1 MGLPSQDIRAG
12 FETAFIDNTVVS
24 NPSYKSQ
31 LLLNDYKEGKKVL
44 CALTEELSKCD
55 SFYISVAFITMSGL
69 TPLLQVLKELNEK
82 GITGRILTTDYL
94 TFSEPRALEKLNE
107 FPNVDVRMYCVDN
120 NGEGF
125 HTKGYIFEQ
134 ENLYKIIIGSSN
146 LTASALTKNKEWN
159 TKIVSTKEGEYAHQ
173 VLDEFELLW
182 HADETLQFDDF
193 IEEYKLKYKIVQDQK
208 KLVRAQPIPKIA
220 DFKLKPNSM
229 QVAFINN
236 LKSII
241 NDGADRALL
250 ISATGT
256 GKTFASAFAMRELE
270 AKRVLFIVHRE
281 QILKQARNTF
291 NRVFDNSVSMG
302 IISGNTK
309 EWDSDFVFSTVQMMS
324 KDSSLERYNTQDF
337 DYIIIDEVHRA
348 GSESY
353 HKIIDYF
360 KPKMLLGMTASPE
373 RSDDFDI
380 FNLFDHN
387 IAHEIRLQ
395 DALEEDLL
403 CPFHYFGITDFQAI
417 EEYCDGGEKL
427 TNSNSKSDLRDFNLL
442 TCDERVDY
450 IIEQISYYSYSGDR
464 PIGLVFCSSLDEASR
479 LSELFNERGFKTRA
493 LSGETPL
500 NKRMEAVELLTSDCP
515 EHLDYLFTVDIFNEG
530 VDIPEV
536 NQVIMLRPTESPI
549 VFVQQLGR
557 GLRKSDNK
565 DYVVII
571 DFIGNYQNNFMI
583 PVALSGDRSYNKDN
597 LRRVMREGNRTIPGC
612 SSIHFDEI
620 SRKKIYSSIDAQKF
634 SEKRFLRK
642 AYQDLKYKL
651 GKIPTLFDFEDHGS
665 IDVQLILNSFGSYY
679 EFLNQYES
687 EYTYEFD
694 SQKRVFLKYISTKM
708 GSGKRPHEMLALG
721 YLLSCHL
728 NNVPSEDQ
736 DLKLFLEEEINS
748 AGYIFDDN
756 TADNLRNIL
765 TANFLTGG
773 IKKGFASAIF
783 IDEVEGRWQMSHDFS
798 HALEDDEFFRMVDE
812 LVAYWLDCNEK
823 YYSDTYEDTSFC
835 LYKKYNYEDVCRLY
849 NWDQSL
855 VPLNIG
861 GYKFDKK
868 TNTFPVFINYEKDD
882 SISESINYHDRF
894 ISQTEFIGISKS
906 GRTIKSKDV
915 QDILHSYENGVRMDL
930 FVRKNKDD
938 NEAKEFYYL
947 GKINPSMSASDF
959 VEINMSDGS
968 NAVEI
973 PYRLKTSVRDDIYDY
988 IVN

>member
-1 MGLPSQDIRAG
+1 MGLPNQDIRAG
-12 FETAFIDNTVVS
+12 FETAFIDNSVVS
-24 NPSYKSQ
+24 NPSFKSQ
-31 LLLNDYKEGKKVL
+31 LLLNDHKEGKKVL
-44 CALTEELSKCD
+44 CSLTEELSNCD

-82 GITGRILTTDYL
+82 GIPGRILTTDYL

-107 FPNVDVRMYCVDN
+107 FANIDVRMYCVDKSD
-120 NGEGF
+120 EGF
-125 HTKGYIFEQ
+125 HTKGYIFEY
-134 ENLYKIIIGSSN
+134 EDLYKIIIGSSN
-146 LTASALTKNKEWN
+146 LTLSALTKNKEWN
-159 TKIVSTKEGEYAHQ
+159 TKIVSTKEGEYAQQ
-173 VLDEFELLW
+173 VLEEFDQLW
-182 HADETLQFDDF
+182 DAEETLKVEDF
-193 IEEYKLKYKIVQDQK
+193 IDEYKLKYKIVQDQK
-208 KLVRAQPIPKIA
+208 KIVRSQPIPKIA
-220 DFKLKPNSM
+220 DFKLQPNSM
-229 QVAFINN
+229 QVTFINN

-241 NDGADRALL
+241 NDDADRALL

-270 AKRVLFIVHRE
+270 AKRILFIVHRE

-291 NRVFDNSVSMG
+291 NRVFDNKVSMG

-309 EWDSDFVFSTVQMMS
+309 EWDSDFIFSTVQTMA
-324 KDSSLERYNTQDF
+324 KDSSLEKYNPEHF
-337 DYIIIDEVHRA
+337 DYIIVDEVHRA

-353 HKIIDYF
+353 HKVIEYF
-360 KPKMLLGMTASPE
+360 KPKLLLGMTATPE
-373 RSDDFDI
+373 RTDDFDI
-380 FNLFDHN
+380 YNLFDHN

-403 CPFHYFGITDFQAI
+403 CPFHYFGISDFQPDEA
-417 EEYCDGGEKL
+417 GENQEVL
-427 TNSNSKSDLRDFNLL
+427 ASSKSKTELRDFNLL
-442 TCDERVDY
+442 TSDARIDY
-450 IIEQISYYSYSGDR
+450 IIEQISYFSYSGDR
-464 PIGLVFCSSLDEASR
+464 PIGLVFCSSTKEADE
-479 LSELFNERGFKTRA
+479 LSELFNQRGFKTCS
-493 LSGETPL
+493 LSGANTQ
-500 NKRMEAVELLTSDCP
+500 NDRQKAVDRLVSDGPDC
-515 EHLDYLFTVDIFNEG
+515 LDYIFTVDIFNEG

-565 DYVVII
+565 EYVVII

-597 LRRVMREGNRTIPGC
+597 LRKVVREGNRTIPGC

-634 SEKRFLRK
+634 SDRRFLRK
-642 AYQDLKYKL
+642 AYMDLKYKL
-651 GKIPTLFDFEDHGS
+651 GRIPNLFDFERYGS
-665 IDVQLILNSFGSYY
+665 VDVQLFLNTFGSYY
-679 EFLNQYES
+679 EFLAQYES
-687 EYTYEFD
+687 EYKHKFD
-694 SQKRVFLKYISTKM
+694 NEKRVFLKYISMKM
-708 GSGKRPHEMLALG
+708 GVGKRPHEMLALS
-721 YLLSCHL
+721 YLLSSHL
-728 NNVPSEDQ
+728 NNVTSSEQ
-736 DLKLFLEEEINS
+736 DLFAYLGEQIDS
-748 AGYIFDDN
+748 AGFTFDDN
-756 TADNLRNIL
+756 SEDCMRNIL

-773 IKKGFASAIF
+773 IKKSFNSAVFIEESDGKWHISNQFA
-783 IDEVEGRWQMSHDFS
+783 Q
-798 HALEDDEFFRMVDE
+798 ALEDEEFFRMVYE
-812 LVAYWLDCNEK
+812 LIEFWLDHNEK
-823 YYSDTYEDTSFC
+823 YYADTYEDTSYC
-835 LYKKYNYEDVCRLY
+835 LYKKYNYDDVCRLY

-868 TNTFPVFINYEKDD
+868 TKTFPVFINYEKDD

-906 GRTIKSKDV
+906 GRTINSKDV
-915 QDILHSYENGVRMDL
+915 QDILHSHETGVRMDL

-947 GKINPSMSASDF
+947 GRIAPPTSTDRFK
-959 VEINMSDGS
+959 EIKMADDS

-973 PYRLKTSVRDDIYDY
+973 PYHLITAVRDDIYDY